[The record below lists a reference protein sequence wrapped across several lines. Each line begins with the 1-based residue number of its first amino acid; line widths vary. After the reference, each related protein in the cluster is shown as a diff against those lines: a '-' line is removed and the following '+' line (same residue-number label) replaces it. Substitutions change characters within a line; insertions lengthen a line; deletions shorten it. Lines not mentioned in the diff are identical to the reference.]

1 MLPPSV
7 AKWQNSL
14 SLQACPGLS
23 STQSVLVARIL
34 YLLWP
39 LCCQLKMSLWIQA
52 ERRICLLQHKFIK
65 NLPRK
70 QAEQTTLQHF
80 CTSTD
85 NVILG
90 WLSDIQAKVPGDD
103 VVERE
108 YTLRGLKE
116 VWWVIFKTQ
125 VKDKHCHRVFYLE
138 RKLCSASSL
147 FILALVP
154 QKMDSATGADLGGGC
169 RGCAPP
175 SPLRWPSVF

>member
-14 SLQACPGLS
+14 SLQACPGLL
-23 STQSVLVARIL
+23 STRSVLGARIL

-39 LCCQLKMSLWIQA
+39 LCCQSKMSLWIQA

-70 QAEQTTLQHF
+70 QAEQTTLQRF

-90 WLSDIQAKVPGDD
+90 WLSDIQAKIPGDD
-103 VVERE
+103 VVEWE

-116 VWWVIFKTQ
+116 AWWVRVFKTQ
-125 VKDKHCHRVFYLE
+125 VKDKHYHRVFYLE
-138 RKLCSASSL
+138 RKLCSTTSL

-154 QKMDSATGADLGGGC
+154 QKMDFASFVTFCGVTDQ
-169 RGCAPP
+169 
-175 SPLRWPSVF
+175 LRYPVHR